1 MSAHDLSTDRLG
13 ARRDDVYAALL
24 AAHEGLS
31 LAQSA
36 ALNVRLVLLLANVAG
51 DAEAVIAAC
60 GAARASCHS
69 RASGNPEAAAQ
80 GGGKS
85 GFPLSRE

>member
-31 LAQSA
+31 FAESA
-36 ALNVRLVLLLANVAG
+36 ALNARLVLLLANVAG
-51 DAEAVIAAC
+51 DADAVIAAC
-60 GAARASCHS
+60 AAARATCHS
-69 RASGNPEAAAQ
+69 RESGNPEAVELS
-80 GGGKS
+80 GGKS